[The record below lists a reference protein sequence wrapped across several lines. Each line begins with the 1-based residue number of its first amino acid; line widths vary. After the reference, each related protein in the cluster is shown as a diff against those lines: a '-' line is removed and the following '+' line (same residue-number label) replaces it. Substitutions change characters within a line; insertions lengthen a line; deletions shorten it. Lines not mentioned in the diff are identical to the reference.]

1 MEVALYLAFY
11 RRLLPRMDIS
21 ITIAMNIFANHGQ
34 LQYDWHNEGDQ
45 ISNVSML
52 LFDLFKEMKLNK
64 LIKTDG
70 RI

>member
-34 LQYDWHNEGDQ
+34 LQYEGDQ
-45 ISNVSML
+45 TSNVSML

>member
-34 LQYDWHNEGDQ
+34 LQYD
-45 ISNVSML
+45 
-52 LFDLFKEMKLNK
+52 
-64 LIKTDG
+64 
-70 RI
+70 

>member
-1 MEVALYLAFY
+1 MLLNGNRNWNIPVYECLI
-11 RRLLPRMDIS
+11 RLNYHS
-21 ITIAMNIFANHGQ
+21 H
-34 LQYDWHNEGDQ
+34 EGDQ

>member
-1 MEVALYLAFY
+1 
-11 RRLLPRMDIS
+11 
-21 ITIAMNIFANHGQ
+21 
-34 LQYDWHNEGDQ
+34 
-45 ISNVSML
+45 ML